1 MIKTIVVDDET
12 PAREELIYMLEKF
25 RDFKV
30 IGEASHGV
38 EALKLNE
45 NLKPDLI
52 FLDIQMPKLNGI
64 DVARKIYEGIHRPY
78 IVFVTAY
85 EKYALEAFEVNAM
98 DYILKP
104 ICEERLEKG
113 MKRIIANIGKGEK
126 GYVDRLNT
134 LIQDIRNKEE
144 DAITRICVHD
154 MGKLIPLDL
163 KEIIYATVEDRNTV
177 IISTKGKFEIN
188 YTLSE
193 LCEKLDKST
202 FFRSHKSFLINL
214 DYIEVIEPWFNS
226 TFNVIL
232 RDTDMKIP
240 VSRSQ
245 SKEFKELMNIN

>member
-1 MIKTIVVDDET
+1 
-12 PAREELIYMLEKF
+12 
-25 RDFKV
+25 
-30 IGEASHGV
+30 
-38 EALKLNE
+38 
-45 NLKPDLI
+45 
-52 FLDIQMPKLNGI
+52 
-64 DVARKIYEGIHRPY
+64 
-78 IVFVTAY
+78 
-85 EKYALEAFEVNAM
+85 
-98 DYILKP
+98 
-104 ICEERLEKG
+104 
-113 MKRIIANIGKGEK
+113 
-126 GYVDRLNT
+126 
-134 LIQDIRNKEE
+134 
-144 DAITRICVHD
+144 

-202 FFRSHKSFLINL
+202 FFRTHKSFLINL